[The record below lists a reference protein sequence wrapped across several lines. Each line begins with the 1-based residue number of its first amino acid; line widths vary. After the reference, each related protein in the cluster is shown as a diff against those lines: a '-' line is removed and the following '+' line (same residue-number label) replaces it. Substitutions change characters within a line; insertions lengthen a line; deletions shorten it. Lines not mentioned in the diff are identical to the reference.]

1 MTISSRTPEG
11 FPSRCSVCG
20 AEVNLEFS
28 DPPGDAPC
36 PNCNHLLWLCCDL
49 LSTFKR
55 QYHQSKGI
63 PPERITAD
71 TEFADLGA
79 DSLESVELVMA
90 MEEDFGIH
98 LPSAVAD
105 RIETIGDAIRYIEE
119 QRRGEGG

>member
-1 MTISSRTPEG
+1 
-11 FPSRCSVCG
+11 
-20 AEVNLEFS
+20 VNLEFS

-36 PNCNHLLWLCCDL
+36 PNCNHLLWLCGDL
-49 LSTFKR
+49 LSTFQR
-55 QYHQSKGI
+55 QYSQSKGI

-105 RIETIGDAIRYIEE
+105 HIETIGDAIRYIEE
-119 QRRGEGG
+119 QRRGEKS